1 MRLELGVGDDR
12 DCFLQHIVT
21 KLVGD
26 KSLHDLVHTE
36 LSAPG
41 LVAELPN
48 EDLVVPEVGTLEDLV
63 NLVSSL
69 TGLET
74 LLDDVRGE
82 LELAEPHK
90 VSCNKVEDLIV
101 PHVVLQLEYVLN
113 EVITIG
119 VFNQV
124 VDTTYDNVGQ
134 GQLLHLEALLEAALH
149 HAAAVLVGADLVTV
163 GHACPKDELCISC
176 ICLRSWAVGLLG
188 LLRSFEG
195 QKEGLYDMVAVGVG

>member
-1 MRLELGVGDDR
+1 MRLEFGVGDDR
-12 DCFLQHIVT
+12 DGFLQHIVT
-21 KLVGD
+21 KLVSD

-36 LSAPG
+36 LSAPR

-63 NLVSSL
+63 NLVGSL

-82 LELAEPHK
+82 FELAQPHK
-90 VSCNKVEDLIV
+90 VSRNKVENLVI
-101 PHVVLQLEYVLN
+101 PHVVLQLEHVLN
-113 EVITIG
+113 EVVAIG
-119 VFNQV
+119 VLDQV
-124 VDTTYDNVGQ
+124 VDTADDNVGQ

-149 HAAAVLVGADLVTV
+149 HTAAVFVGADLVTV
-163 GHACPKDELCISC
+163 GHAGTKDELCVGC
-176 ICLRSWAVGLLG
+176 ICLGSWAVGLLG

-195 QKEGLYDMVAVGVG
+195 QEEGLDDMVAIGVG